1 MIDLAETNEKT
12 LQASMG
18 TFAKPGR
25 GGEVEGAGS
34 SITFLED
41 SELSNII
48 GSFEPLKGLFTFIEV
63 FSWEY

>member
-1 MIDLAETNEKT
+1 
-12 LQASMG
+12 MG
-18 TFAKPGR
+18 TFAKPGG
-25 GGEVEGAGS
+25 GGEVEGAGN

-48 GSFEPLKGLFTFIEV
+48 GSFEPLKGLFTFIAV